1 MAPLLTEQCR
11 SYSWC
16 CVNLLRTVLGTSC
29 GWANGAGDTKWLHS
43 SLPRAEARMCMKSG
57 LPGAQINLRCLSRG
71 TAELSPMQGAPM
83 PGTRCRMTSGSGW
96 APAVLQ
102 CLSTMENQSCHP
114 AGCSHPN
121 AVQGLECCSAAAQ
134 QQAFIPFCDA
144 QHNLSHQGRH
154 FSLWSETEKETYPW
168 ASRTHTTCTEL
179 LQPLLLTCG
188 SSKGRMCPALPP
200 ALHPSKC
207 TLILPLLSLRVLL
220 SYKGRTYSQLLGWRT
235 ALILGAGF

>member
-1 MAPLLTEQCR
+1 MAPLLTERCR

-16 CVNLLRTVLGTSC
+16 CVNLLSTVLGTSC

-43 SLPRAEARMCMKSG
+43 SLPRDEARMCMKLG

-71 TAELSPMQGAPM
+71 TAELPPMQGAPM
-83 PGTRCRMTSGSGW
+83 PGTCCRMTSGSGW

-121 AVQGLECCSAAAQ
+121 AVQGPECCSAAAQ

-154 FSLWSETEKETYPW
+154 FSLSDLRLRRRLTPEPAEHTRW
-168 ASRTHTTCTEL
+168 AATPARTEL
-179 LQPLLLTCG
+179 LQPLLLTRG
-188 SSKGRMCPALPP
+188 SSKGRMCPASPP

-220 SYKGRTYSQLLGWRT
+220 SYKGRTYSQLLL
-235 ALILGAGF
+235 AKNL

>member
-1 MAPLLTEQCR
+1 MAPLLTERCR

-16 CVNLLRTVLGTSC
+16 CVNLLSTVLGTSC

-43 SLPRAEARMCMKSG
+43 SLPRDEARMCMKSG

-71 TAELSPMQGAPM
+71 TAELPPMQGAPM
-83 PGTRCRMTSGSGW
+83 PGTCCRMTSGSGW

-121 AVQGLECCSAAAQ
+121 AVQGPECCSAAAQ
-134 QQAFIPFCDA
+134 QQAFILFCDA

-168 ASRTHTTCTEL
+168 ASRTHTM
-179 LQPLLLTCG
+179 G
-188 SSKGRMCPALPP
+188 S
-200 ALHPSKC
+200 HPS
-207 TLILPLLSLRVLL
+207 
-220 SYKGRTYSQLLGWRT
+220 TYRAAPAAAAHPWQQQGKNVPCIASSSPSIQVHINFASAFTQGPAFL
-235 ALILGAGF
+235 